1 MPTFI
6 QTGRMSQQTLKGLTD
21 NPEDRFQAV
30 SDVLAEAGA
39 TLKEYYFTSGENDWL
54 MIIEAENLE
63 AIAAAALVAGGSG
76 AAASTTT
83 CQAWTSSEFV
93 AVAAKAGQIAGKYR
107 KPG

>member
-1 MPTFI
+1 MPIYI
-6 QTGRMSQQTLKGLTD
+6 QTGRMSEQTLQGLIE

-39 TLKEYYFTSGENDWL
+39 TLKDYYFTSGETDWL
-54 MIIEAENLE
+54 MIIEADSLE
-63 AIAAAALVAGGSG
+63 AVAAAAMVAGGSG
-76 AAASTTT
+76 AAASVSTR
-83 CQAWTSSEFV
+83 QAWTSAEFK